1 MRAGSLGMRN
11 DMISQNE
18 ADMISLAEMLSLTR
32 DIIDIITITSKLA
45 RVQAAIN
52 NVTQLEKFISKIAFI
67 SMFESDLNITWQL
80 KWRHVGL
87 LSSVSITIALLQ
99 YKV

>member
-1 MRAGSLGMRN
+1 MRN
-11 DMISQNE
+11 DKISQNE

-32 DIIDIITITSKLA
+32 DIIDIVMITSKRA

-67 SMFESDLNITWQL
+67 SMFESDRNISSQL
-80 KWRHVGL
+80 KIASREFTKF
-87 LSSVSITIALLQ
+87 SINN
-99 YKV
+99 